1 MLRRYKRELVRRHYN
16 KNKKQVDIVTNR
28 RLDGLR
34 LVLRATGGIVICQV
48 IRLQVRKEE
57 CDVY

>member
-16 KNKKQVDIVTNR
+16 ENKKQVDIVTNR

-57 CDVY
+57 CDV